1 METFYSAEVNVQML
15 IYLMKAHGI
24 KRVIISPGAT
34 NVAFGASLQQD
45 PDFEIYS
52 AVDERSAAYT
62 ACGMAAESGQPVAIS
77 CTGATAA
84 RNYFPALTEAFYRKL
99 PILTITSSQK
109 FYRIGDLSPQFT
121 DRTHPPKDIARTS
134 LFLPIPHDNDELTAY
149 TVKLNAALL
158 ELTRNGG
165 GPVHV
170 NLETSFSRDFSVK
183 ELPEFTVIKRLFPK
197 DKFPS
202 PKTIGNRV
210 AILVGSHAPWS
221 KSLTAAV
228 ESFCEKYNAY
238 VLCDHTSNYTGKYK
252 IFFALLSVQEGVFY
266 PCQQPDLLIHIGET
280 SGAYFAIKAA
290 NVWRVSPDGELRNTF
305 KNLRLVF
312 EMSEEEFFIQYA
324 GNDDKPRETASYK
337 NASFS
342 LQNILKQIPD
352 VPFSN
357 IWMAHET
364 APLLPP
370 HSVLHLAILNSLR
383 AWNFFDVNPSITR
396 FSNVGGFGID
406 GCASTLLGASLAA
419 PNKLFF
425 GIIGDLAFFYDMNFA
440 GSRHLD
446 SNLRLLLVNNGRGTE
461 FRMYNNYAAQFGD
474 NTDKFI
480 AAAGHYGKQSR
491 DLVKHYAR
499 DLGFE
504 YLTAS
509 NKEEYLKFVKRF
521 TAPQRLPRPII
532 FEVFTDS
539 QDESDALRMIRTII
553 KRPPAQARAAAP
565 AQIKPPTPAP
575 AQVKPPTPAPAQVKP
590 PTPPAQAKP
599 PTPAP
604 AQAKPPTPPAQVK
617 PPTPTPAPSTGTYF
631 PKPPFFCGD
640 STFAG
645 DVLHSFGQY
654 EILDASNE
662 IDFDTKRFI
671 VFFGADYAKL
681 KTFFALKGMVEGKDY
696 MDGRKLFRPVRIRF
710 GKSAADKLT
719 VPTEKQP
726 ERPKPTNALLP
737 PREPQLGFGVM
748 RLPQLENGD
757 FDLEETRR
765 MFDEYMKGD
774 FCYFD
779 THPFYCKKQ
788 SQSIVRE
795 LVVKRYPRDKFL
807 LAGKM
812 YWPIRN
818 PDEYEKIFVNEL
830 KDCGVEYFDYY
841 LLHALSEKYANMHE
855 ELGGFEFLKRLKA
868 KGFVRRIGFSFHD
881 KPEVL
886 DAILSRHPEI
896 EIVQLQLNYM
906 DWEDPFVQSRRLY
919 ETAKKYGKQISVM
932 EPIKGGSLA
941 NLDKLNIGGG
951 IDRATF
957 AKMALRFV
965 ASLGVSIILS
975 GMSATEH
982 VIANRQTLA
991 EPVTLTEEEQATYR
1005 RIREAFKS
1013 ARLIP
1018 CTACR
1023 YCEAECPKKIVIPDI
1038 LSLLNQC
1045 GHTGENDTTYLG
1057 RFKILYASATQNR
1070 GRAGECIACGRCEN
1084 RCPQG
1089 IEIREHMREAKKL
1102 FEYK

>member
-1 METFYSAEVNVQML
+1 METFYSAEVNVQMM
-15 IYLMKAHGI
+15 IVLMKAHGI
-24 KRVIISPGAT
+24 RKVIISPGAT
-34 NVAFGASLQQD
+34 NVAFGASLQKDNYFQ
-45 PDFEIYS
+45 IYS
-52 AVDERSAAYT
+52 AVDERSAAYM

-84 RNYFPALTEAFYRKL
+84 RNYFPGLTEAFYRKL
-99 PILTITSSQK
+99 PILAITSSQK

-134 LFLPIPHDNDELTAY
+134 LFLPIPRDNDELSAY
-149 TVKLNAALL
+149 IVKLNAALL
-158 ELTRNGG
+158 ELKRDGG
-165 GPVHV
+165 GPVHI
-170 NLETSFSRDFSVK
+170 NLETSFSKDFSVK
-183 ELPEFTVIKRLFPK
+183 TLPDFPMIRRIFPR

-202 PKTIGNRV
+202 PKLFGKNV
-210 AILVGSHAPWS
+210 AIMVGSHAPWS
-221 KSLTAAV
+221 KTLTAAV
-228 ESFCEKYNAY
+228 ETFCEKYNGI

-252 IFFALLSVQEGVFY
+252 IFFALLSVQEGNFY

-305 KNLRLVF
+305 KMLRLVF
-312 EMSEEEFFIQYA
+312 EMTEEEFFTTYA
-324 GNDDKPRETASYK
+324 NNDDKPQPMFSYK
-337 NASFS
+337 NAADS
-342 LQNILKQIPD
+342 LNKIISQIPD

-357 IWMAHET
+357 IWMAQKT
-364 APLLPP
+364 APLLPRG
-370 HSVLHLAILNSLR
+370 SALHLAILNSLR
-383 AWNFFDVNPSITR
+383 SWNFFDVHPSITR

-406 GCASTLLGASLAA
+406 GCASSLIGAALAS

-425 GIIGDLAFFYDMNFA
+425 GIIGDLAFFYDLNFA
-440 GSRHLD
+440 GSRHIKG
-446 SNLRLLLVNNGRGTE
+446 NVRLLLINNGRGTE

-474 NTDKFI
+474 DADKFI

-491 DLVKHYAR
+491 ELVKHYAE

-509 NKEEYLKFVKRF
+509 NKVDYIKNLKRF
-521 TAPQRLPRPII
+521 ITPAKLPKPII
-532 FEVFTDS
+532 FEVFTNS
-539 QDESDALRMIRTII
+539 EKESDALRMIRTII
-553 KRPPAQARAAAP
+553 KNPKAKAKAQPQAP
-565 AQIKPPTPAP
+565 AQDKTPRL
-575 AQVKPPTPAPAQVKP
+575 
-590 PTPPAQAKP
+590 
-599 PTPAP
+599 
-604 AQAKPPTPPAQVK
+604 
-617 PPTPTPAPSTGTYF
+617 F
-631 PKPPFFCGD
+631 PKPPFFCGE
-640 STFAG
+640 STFAS
-645 DVLHSFGQY
+645 DVLNAYGQY
-654 EILDASNE
+654 EIVDGSNE
-662 IDFDTKRFI
+662 IEFDPQRFI
-671 VFFGADYAKL
+671 VYFGTLYPKV
-681 KTFFALKGMVEGKDY
+681 KTFFELKSLVEGKDF
-696 MDGRKLFRPVRIRF
+696 MDGRQLFKPARIQF
-710 GKSAADKLT
+710 GKADNIKL
-719 VPTEKQP
+719 PPPEKP
-726 ERPKPTNALLP
+726 VERPKPQSALLP
-737 PREPQLGFGVM
+737 PSEPQLGFGIM
-748 RLPQLENGD
+748 RLPQLEDGS
-757 FDLEETRR
+757 FDMEEVRR
-765 MFDEYMKGD
+765 AIDEYMTGD

-779 THPFYCKKQ
+779 THPFYCKRQ
-788 SQSIVRE
+788 AQSIVRE

-807 LAGKM
+807 LADKM

-818 PDEYEKIFVNEL
+818 PEEYEKIFVNEL

-855 ELGGFEFLKRLKA
+855 ELGGFEFLKRLKE

-896 EIVQLQLNYM
+896 EFVQLQINYM

-919 ETAKKYGKQISVM
+919 ETAKKYGKQITVM

-941 NLDKLNIGGG
+941 NLDKLNIEGG

-957 AKMALRFV
+957 AEMALRFV

-975 GMSATEH
+975 GMSAQEH
-982 VIANRQTLA
+982 VIANRKTFATLR
-991 EPVTLTEEEQATYR
+991 PLTEEDMATYQ
-1005 RIREAFKS
+1005 RIRDAFKA
-1013 ARLIP
+1013 ARVIP

-1045 GHTGENDTTYLG
+1045 GHTGEHDTTFLG

-1070 GRAGECIACGRCEN
+1070 GRASDCVACGKCEN

-1089 IEIREHMREAKKL
+1089 IEIREHLREARKL